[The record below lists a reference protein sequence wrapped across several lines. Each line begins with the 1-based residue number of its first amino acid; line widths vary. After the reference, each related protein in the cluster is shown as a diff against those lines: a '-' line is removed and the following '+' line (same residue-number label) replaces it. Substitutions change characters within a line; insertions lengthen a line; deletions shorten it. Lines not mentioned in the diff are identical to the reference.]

1 MESVGQR
8 RSGCYTGNLNLRNKW
23 IFEGSKKMAQTVPH
37 IVVIGSAFIDVAIR
51 CKDIPGPGETTMGT
65 GFSCLTTGAG
75 VNQATEAAL
84 CGCDVQLVGKV
95 GSDYL
100 GDMIRKSLAH
110 YKIRSDYIVAAEAK
124 NTGVIVTMVNAAGE
138 NSSCI
143 SVGANHSLRA
153 ADIEAA
159 EDAIAAADVCLIH
172 GDIPQDAVVAAV
184 RMANLHKVK
193 VLIDPAFGINGNTRK
208 HSDLPMEYFAVNV
221 LIVNAEEASEIAEE
235 PVSDLHKAKLVGSD
249 LVAHG
254 AQNVVIKMHRKG
266 CLLIN
271 REGTEHIPPF
281 DVEVIDRTC
290 AGDAFAGAFA
300 ASYAVGD
307 GIKDV
312 VRFAAAAG
320 ALACTKFG
328 CQESLP
334 KKSDILELLHK
345 QA

>member
-1 MESVGQR
+1 
-8 RSGCYTGNLNLRNKW
+8 
-23 IFEGSKKMAQTVPH
+23 MAQTVPH
-37 IVVIGSAFIDVAIR
+37 IAVIGSAFIDIAVR
-51 CKDIPGPGETTMGT
+51 CKELPGPGETAMGT
-65 GFSCLTTGAG
+65 AFSCLTTGAA

-84 CGCDVQLVGKV
+84 CGCDVQLIGKV

-100 GDMIRKSLAH
+100 GEMIRKSLAH
-110 YKIRSDYIVAAEAK
+110 YKIRSDYVVAAEAK
-124 NTGVIVTMVNAAGE
+124 STGVIVTMVNAAGE
-138 NSSCI
+138 NGSCI
-143 SVGANHSLRA
+143 SLGANRSLRA

-172 GDIPQDAVVAAV
+172 GDMPQEAVVAAV

-193 VLIDPAFGINGNTRK
+193 VLLDPALGINGNTRK
-208 HSDLPMEYFAVNV
+208 LSDLPMEYFSVNI
-221 LIVNAEEASEIAEE
+221 LIVNSEEAAEIADE
-235 PVSDLHKAKLVGSD
+235 PVNDLHKAKLVGSD

-266 CLLIN
+266 CLLVN
-271 REGTEHIPPF
+271 REGTDHIPSF
-281 DVEVIDRTC
+281 EVEVIDRTC
-290 AGDAFAGAFA
+290 AGDAFAGALA

-307 GIKDV
+307 ALKDA

-345 QA
+345 HA